1 MKLIKITAPWCMSC
15 IIMNEKL
22 SQLDLNK
29 YEVISYDADNDVDK
43 FIKYNI
49 GDKLPIF
56 IITDDND
63 NEIKRLIGE
72 HSKEEL
78 LTFIGVSNED

>member
-15 IIMNEKL
+15 IIMNEKINK
-22 SQLDLNK
+22 LDTSNYTL
-29 YEVISYDADNDVDK
+29 ISYDADNDIDK

-49 GDKLPIF
+49 GTKLPIF

-63 NEIKRLIGE
+63 SELKRLVGE
-72 HSKEEL
+72 HSQEEL
-78 LTFIGVSNED
+78 MNFIEVKDEK

>member
-56 IITDDND
+56 IITDDKD

-78 LTFIGVSNED
+78 LNFIGVSNED